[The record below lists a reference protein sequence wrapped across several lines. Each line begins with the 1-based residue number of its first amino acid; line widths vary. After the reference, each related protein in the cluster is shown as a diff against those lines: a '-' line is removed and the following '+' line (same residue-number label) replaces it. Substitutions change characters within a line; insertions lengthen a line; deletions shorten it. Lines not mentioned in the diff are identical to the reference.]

1 MLSVIVDSI
10 HLPVWN
16 KIVLCGEK
24 FNWIQSPNLLDKKK
38 RVYILF
44 RQGQRKITI
53 TIIWRKKKCE
63 KKTSEDFISLIVY
76 YSTTAK
82 ESTNVFSSAS
92 VLKLSS
98 TRYICIFC
106 IVFSCKNRVKS
117 VKAILMCVF
126 LSCNQAVMNWLQSTL
141 MIIPR
146 SDCEL

>member
-1 MLSVIVDSI
+1 MLLSTVYICQFGIKLFCVAKNSI
-10 HLPVWN
+10 
-16 KIVLCGEK
+16 E
-24 FNWIQSPNLLDKKK
+24 FNRQIYWIKKK

-117 VKAILMCVF
+117 VKAISVCVF